1 MSAQQIWRLRDK
13 KTGEWQQHV
22 FFEEIDLEEM
32 IDGRRYEL
40 VPMRLLG
47 PDELDPATV
56 ERCAG
61 VADMHDHR
69 GDVGKAIRSL
79 TGSGNV

>member
-32 IDGRRYEL
+32 IDGRSYEL

-47 PDELDPATV
+47 PDELDPVTV
-56 ERCAG
+56 RKCIE
-61 VADMHDHR
+61 VADAEDDIVLAVEALR
-69 GDVGKAIRSL
+69 SLAGGGDV
-79 TGSGNV
+79 